1 MKEKLN
7 VIFFIDNFSPA
18 IDGVVR
24 TVENYASILSK
35 ENRVSVVAPKY
46 YKYKDNFEYEVMRT
60 IAISKSKKN
69 FAVAL
74 HSKNTKVA
82 RKIKSQKAQIYHAHS
97 PFTVGHFALKEAK
110 KNKVPIIATFHSKYK
125 DDIYQ
130 VTHSKLITYF
140 IMKYIIRF
148 YNRCDYVWACSNATA
163 NTLREYG
170 YKKQIMVMENG
181 TDFVFPNNYE
191 ELVSKVRKKY
201 KIEESNKNLLFVGQI
216 NWKKNIKLII
226 DTFKKLQEDDK
237 SYHLYFVGSGSNES
251 AIKEYVIS
259 NGLSKSVKFLGSI
272 KDKEVLKGVYIAS
285 DLLFFPSIYD
295 NAPLVLREASA
306 MKIPSLLA
314 KGSSAAEVVEDEV
327 NGYVALEDVKSME
340 EKIIKIFSDKGKM
353 LEVGLKASK
362 TIPESWENVLDR
374 VKNEY
379 FKIIEDYNKK
389 KE

>member
-35 ENRVSVVAPKY
+35 KNKVSVVAPKY
-46 YKYKDNFEYEVMRT
+46 YKYKDDFEYEVMRT
-60 IAISKSKKN
+60 ISISKSKKN

-82 RKIKSQKAQIYHAHS
+82 KKIRMQKAQIYHAHS

-110 KNKVPIIATFHSKYK
+110 KNNVPIIATFHSKYK

-148 YNRCDYVWACSNATA
+148 YNRCNYVWACSNATA

-170 YKKQIMVMENG
+170 YKKEITVMENG
-181 TDFVFPNNYE
+181 TDFTFTNNSE
-191 ELVSKVRKKY
+191 ELVSMVRKRY
-201 KIEESNKNLLFVGQI
+201 KINENNKNLLFVGQI
-216 NWKKNIKLII
+216 NWKKNIKLVI
-226 DTFKKLQEDDK
+226 DTLKSLLEIDK
-237 SYHLYFVGSGSNES
+237 SYHLYFVGSGSNE
-251 AIKEYVIS
+251 AIIKEYVLDNKLTNNIE
-259 NGLSKSVKFLGSI
+259 FLGSI
-272 KDKEVLKGVYIAS
+272 KDKDILKGIYIAS
-285 DLLFFPSIYD
+285 DLLFFPSVYD

-306 MKIPSLLA
+306 MKTPSLLV
-314 KGSSAAEVVEDEV
+314 KDSSAAEVVKDNI
-327 NGYVALEDVKSME
+327 NGYVAIENVESMKTRIIEIFSNKKKME
-340 EKIIKIFSDKGKM
+340 EI
-353 LEVGLKASK
+353 GLKASD
-362 TIPESWENVLDR
+362 TIPESWDKVLDR

-379 FKIIEDYNKK
+379 FKIISDYNYE

>member
-1 MKEKLN
+1 
-7 VIFFIDNFSPA
+7 
-18 IDGVVR
+18 
-24 TVENYASILSK
+24 
-35 ENRVSVVAPKY
+35 
-46 YKYKDNFEYEVMRT
+46 
-60 IAISKSKKN
+60 
-69 FAVAL
+69 
-74 HSKNTKVA
+74 
-82 RKIKSQKAQIYHAHS
+82 
-97 PFTVGHFALKEAK
+97 
-110 KNKVPIIATFHSKYK
+110 
-125 DDIYQ
+125 
-130 VTHSKLITYF
+130 
-140 IMKYIIRF
+140 
-148 YNRCDYVWACSNATA
+148 
-163 NTLREYG
+163 
-170 YKKQIMVMENG
+170 MENG

-251 AIKEYVIS
+251 AIKEYVTN

-362 TIPESWENVLDR
+362 TIPESWENVLGR

-379 FKIIEDYNKK
+379 FKIIEDYKKK